1 MKMLKDLHIS
11 TTELTSEP
19 ENPEP
24 LVTHLAVPKDTNK
37 ARRESKLDTTL
48 NFAVKGLL
56 LKHTR
61 RNTVMG
67 ISAL

>member
-1 MKMLKDLHIS
+1 M
-11 TTELTSEP
+11 
-19 ENPEP
+19 
-24 LVTHLAVPKDTNK
+24 THLAVPKDTNK